1 MPDADVDVEM
11 RAAAA
16 AGASAAPGD
25 DDGEDGT
32 GEDEEDGEEVD
43 DEDEDEDEEE
53 RTAPAPAEEP
63 PAPAPVSALPGNP
76 NQLTLLFQGEV
87 YVFETVTPD
96 KVESVLSL
104 LGRGELPADYAGK
117 VVPSQNENKG
127 YDDILRRTDIPAKRV
142 ASLLRFHEKRKERNF
157 DKKIRYAVR
166 KEVALRMQRR
176 KGQFAGR
183 ASLEGESPA
192 PGCDPGSQSS
202 GLDFVSRESKCQ
214 NCGTSEKMTPA
225 MRRGPAGPRTLC
237 NACGLMWANKGTL
250 RSCPKAKVE
259 SPVVGIGQVG
269 NDNKALVT
277 PKNDNASVSASN
289 GKATVAAERSAKGA
303 VTVYNT

>member
-87 YVFETVTPD
+87 YVFESVTPD
-96 KVESVLSL
+96 KVSVSIHFVLFCNSRVKCAAPESMRSNQKFNVLS
-104 LGRGELPADYAGK
+104 EF
-117 VVPSQNENKG
+117 
-127 YDDILRRTDIPAKRV
+127 I
-142 ASLLRFHEKRKERNF
+142 
-157 DKKIRYAVR
+157 
-166 KEVALRMQRR
+166 
-176 KGQFAGR
+176 
-183 ASLEGESPA
+183 
-192 PGCDPGSQSS
+192 CD
-202 GLDFVSRESKCQ
+202 
-214 NCGTSEKMTPA
+214 
-225 MRRGPAGPRTLC
+225 
-237 NACGLMWANKGTL
+237 
-250 RSCPKAKVE
+250 
-259 SPVVGIGQVG
+259 
-269 NDNKALVT
+269 
-277 PKNDNASVSASN
+277 
-289 GKATVAAERSAKGA
+289 
-303 VTVYNT
+303 